1 MSAGSAAEVET
12 LKSALAQAKKEARA
26 NKAAADK
33 AAAELKTEQ
42 VTRRQHEERVAEVEQ
57 ELKDAIGKCE
67 ALEGKNTAQAAEL
80 AKALN
85 EAKEAWTV
93 SQSDREEI

>member
-1 MSAGSAAEVET
+1 MP
-12 LKSALAQAKKEARA
+12 LPKPRRRRRQAKRHV
-26 NKAAADK
+26 DK

-42 VTRRQHEERVAEVEQ
+42 VTRHQHEERVAEVEQ

-67 ALEGKNTAQAAEL
+67 ALEEMTMAQEAEL

-85 EAKEAWTV
+85 EAKEAQTK
-93 SQSDREEI
+93 SRSAHEEIRQAE